1 MDPEIQRSIQ
11 EVLEQIRELTVVM
24 RNLGN
29 TISATADEQI
39 HRLGTTAKQTSDQV
53 TKTNK
58 ILDQYGKEIKAS
70 TDVIED
76 EAKARRDA
84 TKATREQEREAI
96 RHQQEAFVYRRRE
109 RSAFRD
115 LAQELGTTRGMMNRF
130 QESVLGISDNPKYQA
145 GMLLAGAGL
154 EALGRSASSLARSLY
169 SGEIGIAGIGRAVE
183 SFAQELGG
191 AAMALGAAS
200 MLLGPFK
207 VMGAV
212 VAAVGLALKT
222 LGSVLGLLTQQ
233 ANQQVEAFRNLQKVG
248 GALGTTTD
256 EILNSAQKLGL
267 GINELEKFT
276 SLVGQNANTL
286 AMFRG
291 SVAAGA
297 QEFSDLGAVFKR
309 TGLRDQF
316 LNMGMRL
323 EDINEGMLGYLE
335 IQTRNTQIETRTQG
349 QLVKGMQAYLLETN
363 RLAALTGKSR
373 QEQEDQVRGAY
384 AIEQFQYRINQLRQE
399 GTEESIAEADRL
411 TAIFRTISSSGGPGL
426 ARAMAEMT
434 TGFVTSSNSIGA
446 FLLTNAEAMRIMRDP
461 TIEAA
466 DAVDRLREILGTELT
481 QGALGSLAAFGQFNT
496 VTGQSYEELT
506 RFVNQT
512 RAFGERTRTL
522 SDTQADQIAQGDK
535 LVKQLVSMEEA
546 NRNSR
551 DMLQDFINKG
561 VVPATTALAKLAETV
576 ERLLRWFVARERPE
590 GVARPAGAVGEMI
603 TGFATPRNQVELGR
617 SQRIQQQLENR
628 PGAARA
634 EPGDRGGGLL
644 QRALSGMG
652 FTPGRSGSRVSGVPA
667 GGQAP
672 LSPDQVIQF
681 LGGTSGNRRNF
692 DELEPSFRADL
703 LDMAR
708 EYFEQTGGKKLSFG
722 SGQRTKIENDEV
734 GGVANS
740 RHILGTAADLSR
752 VAVSELAKMG
762 LLEAYGFQQNAKSP
776 WHISRDGYRYGGVAS
791 GPKSGYTALLH
802 GTEAVVPLPDNRSIP
817 VEMPNFDRSLQ
828 AQTDMMSA
836 HLSRLDEVVAVMR
849 NQLDVSQRILQVAQN

>member
-39 HRLGTTAKQTSDQV
+39 HRLGTTTKQTADQI

-76 EAKARRDA
+76 EAQARRDA
-84 TKATREQEREAI
+84 TKATRDQERASI

-115 LAQELGTTRGMMNRF
+115 LAQELGTTRGMMSRF

-145 GMLLAGAGL
+145 GMLLAGASL

-169 SGEIGIAGIGRAVE
+169 SGEIGITGVGRAVE
-183 SFAQELGG
+183 LFAKELGG
-191 AAMALGAAS
+191 AALALGAAS

-207 VMGAV
+207 IMGAV
-212 VAAVGLALKT
+212 VAAVGVALKT
-222 LGSVLGLLTQQ
+222 LGSVLGLLTDQ
-233 ANQQVEAFRNLQKVG
+233 AKQQVETFRDLQKVG

-256 EILNSAQKLGL
+256 EILASARKLGL

-286 AMFRG
+286 AIFRG
-291 SVAAGA
+291 SVAAGSR
-297 QEFSDLGAVFKR
+297 ELSDLGAVFKR

-373 QEQEDQVRGAY
+373 QEQEEQVRGAY
-384 AIEQFQYRINQLRQE
+384 ATEQFQYRINQLRQE
-399 GTEESIAEADRL
+399 NTEESIAEADRL
-411 TAIFRTISSSGGPGL
+411 TAIFRTISSVGGPGL
-426 ARAMAEMT
+426 ARAMAEMA

-446 FLLTNAEAMRIMRDP
+446 FLLTNAEAMRVMRDP

-466 DAVDRLREILGTELT
+466 DAVDRLREILGTELA
-481 QGALGSLAAFGQFNT
+481 QGALGSLAAFGQFNAI
-496 VTGQSYEELT
+496 TGQSYEELT

-522 SDTQADQIAQGDK
+522 SDTQADQIMQGDK
-535 LVKQLVSMEEA
+535 LVKQIVSLEEA

-551 DMLQDFINKG
+551 DTLQDFINKG

-576 ERLLRWFVARERPE
+576 ERLLRFFGLGSESPT
-590 GVARPAGAVGEMI
+590 AGSGS
-603 TGFATPRNQVELGR
+603 G
-617 SQRIQQQLENR
+617 R
-628 PGAARA
+628 PGAAAREVITA
-634 EPGDRGGGLL
+634 PGNQARTQQNQTGGPGARDQGG
-644 QRALSGMG
+644 QRR
-652 FTPGRSGSRVSGVPA
+652 FGRSARPGTRGLGDF
-667 GGQAP
+667 GGEQAP
-672 LSPDQVIQF
+672 FSPEQVIQF

-692 DELEPSFRADL
+692 DMLSPEFRTDL
-703 LDMAR
+703 VDMAR
-708 EYFEQTGGKKLSFG
+708 EYFEQTGGKKLPFG
-722 SGQRTKIENDEV
+722 SGQRSKIENDEV

-740 RHILGTAADLSR
+740 RHISGMAADLSGA
-752 VAVSELAKMG
+752 AVNELAKMG
-762 LLEAYGFQQNAKSP
+762 LLETYGFRQNAKSP
-776 WHISRDGYRYGGVAS
+776 WHISRDGYQYGGVAS

-817 VEMPNFDRSLQ
+817 VEMPNFDRSLR